1 MSFIKILD
9 KISDKSS
16 LDASASR
23 RDVFKQFKSFG
34 KGAAMASIP
43 FGLAGMSKST
53 KAANAAF
60 TSAMQ
65 ATPTDVL
72 NFALT
77 LEYLEKEFYNIGLDT
92 DGLIPDED
100 RDVFGLISK
109 HEDDHVAFLLAALGD
124 DAVEKPTFDFTGGP
138 GGLNL
143 DTFENYQ
150 TFLALSQGFEDTGV
164 RAYKGQAGALANN
177 NTLLD
182 YALQIHSV
190 EARHASKVRR
200 MRGQKGWVTSGDAAS
215 QGLPGAFDP
224 IYGGETP
231 ESNLVQGGVNLSGM
245 FEQFGGDQAVQEAFD
260 EPLTMD
266 EVLAIGGFF
275 IVPEGDG
282 GDDNDS
288 DG

>member
-9 KISDKSS
+9 KLSDIGT
-16 LDASASR
+16 LDSNASR
-23 RDVFKQFKSFG
+23 RDAFKQFKSFG

-43 FGLAGMSKST
+43 FGLAGISSTT

-60 TSAMQ
+60 ATTLQ
-65 ATPTDVL
+65 ASPTDVL

-92 DGLIPDED
+92 DGLIPDD
-100 RDVFGLISK
+100 AKDIFAQISK

-124 DAVEKPTFDFTGGP
+124 DAVAKPTFDFTGEP
-138 GGLNL
+138 GGLSL
-143 DTFENYQ
+143 DTFENYA

-177 NTLLD
+177 NTLLE

-190 EARHASKVRR
+190 EARHAAQVRR
-200 MRGQKGWVTSGDAAS
+200 MRGQKGWITGGDAAS
-215 QGLPGAFDP
+215 NGLPSVFDP
-224 IYGGETP
+224 IYAGEANT
-231 ESNLVQGGVNLSGM
+231 VQGGVELSGL
-245 FEQFGGDQAVQEAFD
+245 FGAFGGPQAVQEAFD
-260 EPLTMD
+260 EPLTMA

-275 IVPEGDG
+275 IV
-282 GDDNDS
+282 S
-288 DG
+288 

>member
-9 KISDKSS
+9 KLSDISS
-16 LDASASR
+16 LDANASR
-23 RDVFKQFKSFG
+23 RDAFKQFKSFG

-43 FGLAGMSKST
+43 FGLAGMSNTT

-60 TSAMQ
+60 TTAAMQ
-65 ATPTDVL
+65 ASATDVL

-92 DGLIPDED
+92 DGLIPAED
-100 RDVFGLISK
+100 KDIFAKISK

-138 GGLNL
+138 GGLAL
-143 DTFENYQ
+143 DPFETYA

-190 EARHASKVRR
+190 EARHASQVRR
-200 MRGQKGWVTSGDAAS
+200 MRGQKGWITGGTAAS
-215 QGLPGAFDP
+215 NGLPAPFDP
-224 IYGGETP
+224 VYAREANT
-231 ESNLVQGGVNLSGM
+231 VQGGVDLANM
-245 FEQFGGDQAVQEAFD
+245 FGDFGGTPAVEEAFD

-275 IVPEGDG
+275 IV
-282 GDDNDS
+282 S
-288 DG
+288 

>member
-9 KISDKSS
+9 KMSNETSF
-16 LDASASR
+16 DAKASR

-43 FGLAGMSKST
+43 FGLAGVSKST

-60 TSAMQ
+60 TATAMQ
-65 ATPTDVL
+65 ASPTDVL

-77 LEYLEKEFYNIGLDT
+77 LEYLEKEFYQIGLDT
-92 DGLIPDED
+92 DGLITGEA

-124 DAVEKPTFDFTGGP
+124 DAVEKPTFDFTGAP
-138 GGLNL
+138 GGLAL
-143 DTFENYQ
+143 DTFENYD

-164 RAYKGQAGALANN
+164 RAYKGQAGALANDN
-177 NTLLD
+177 ALLE

-200 MRGQKGWVTSGDAAS
+200 MRGQKGWVTGGDAAS
-215 QGLPGAFDP
+215 NGIPSAFDP
-224 IYGGETP
+224 IYGGATP
-231 ESNLVQGGVNLSGM
+231 ESNLVQGGVDLSGM
-245 FEQFGGDQAVQEAFD
+245 FEDFGGDQAIQEAFD

-275 IVPEGDG
+275 IVTDDG
-282 GDDNDS
+282 SNG
-288 DG
+288 

>member
-9 KISDKSS
+9 KISDKTS

-34 KGAAMASIP
+34 KDVTMASIP
-43 FGLAGMSKST
+43 FGLAATSKNT

-60 TSAMQ
+60 VTTAMQ
-65 ATPTDVL
+65 ASPTDVL

-77 LEYLEKEFYNIGLDT
+77 LEYLEKEYYNIAIDT
-92 DGLIPDED
+92 DGLIPSETKDI
-100 RDVFGLISK
+100 FAQISK

-124 DAVEKPTFDFTGGP
+124 AAVPKPTFDFTGAP
-138 GGLNL
+138 GGLAL
-143 DTFENYQ
+143 DPFENYD

-164 RAYKGQAGALANN
+164 RAYKGQAGALANDN
-177 NTLLD
+177 ALLE

-200 MRGQKGWVTSGDAAS
+200 LRGQKGWVTGGDAAS
-215 QGLPGAFDP
+215 NGLPDAFNP
-224 IYGGETP
+224 IYAGATP
-231 ESNLVQGGVNLSGM
+231 ESNLVQGGVDLSGM
-245 FEQFGGDQAVQEAFD
+245 FADFGGDQAVQEAFD
-260 EPLTMD
+260 EPLTME

-275 IVPEGDG
+275 IVA
-282 GDDNDS
+282 DS
-288 DG
+288 DS